1 MASILAG
8 LQSQEK
14 LCAHMRQPLL
24 EELVRRVTM
33 LPDDINIRRRKPSA
47 FRNDYLQFIKELGGS
62 QLTTGLFINTAF
74 KKSENYSDPA
84 DYYIVIEFIRHKV
97 KLGHITFHLVY
108 DNCQRINT
116 NSLFH
121 IKNNRSSRRGRRL
134 YIKEDADLANCII
147 IYVGD
152 IITQSHNIGND
163 LYELSGYAVDVINN
177 YLKSQQQHQLS
188 LENRRAD
195 NVQLDDQTQAY
206 ITDIIKLNA
215 RCFRGGTRRRR
226 SSRRGTR
233 RSRKARKTTIRMR
246 GG

>member
-1 MASILAG
+1 MAAILAG
-8 LQSQEK
+8 LRSQEK
-14 LCAHMRQPLL
+14 FCAHMRQPLL

-33 LPDDINIRRRKPSA
+33 LPDNINIRRHKPSA
-47 FRNDYLQFIKELGGS
+47 FRNDYLQFIKELSGS

-116 NSLFH
+116 NSIFH
-121 IKNNRSSRRGRRL
+121 VKNNQSKRRGRRL
-134 YIKEDADLANCII
+134 YIKEDSELANCIA
-147 IYVGD
+147 IYLGD
-152 IITQSHNIGND
+152 IITRPHNIGNE
-163 LYELSGYAVDVINN
+163 LYELSEYAVDVMNFYIQ
-177 YLKSQQQHQLS
+177 SPQQHPWS

-215 RCFRGGTRRRR
+215 RCFRGGMLRQR
-226 SSRRGTR
+226 SSTR
-233 RSRKARKTTIRMR
+233 RSRKFRKTTIRTR
-246 GG
+246 VR